1 MSLTQPKAYTFT
13 SVRPE
18 QQTRVFHGPI
28 VRALVSLASAA
39 LFVRAAGMVNQIV
52 VSASFGAGPSMD
64 AYFVAAAFPLLL
76 VQLLSSATEA
86 AVIPVYSQLRMHSSR
101 KAISTLFSTLL
112 NCLVLGTLPL
122 VLLLLILRQSLVY
135 FSAPGLDPVRLA
147 QAVALAPPLILVV
160 PLGLVIGLLECIL
173 NAEGQFGWPAYAGLL
188 VPLTTAVLTALMG
201 KTWGVMVLCL
211 GSLLGTILQLL
222 IIFVRVRQA
231 RLRYRPVVDWRNPYL
246 GKILRAAWP
255 VLLGALISQGSPLV
269 DQIFASTLPAGTISA
284 LNYSLKL
291 ISVFSGVIFVSVG
304 RALLPSLARQAALGD
319 RDGYQAFKR
328 ILHLSLWCVGLC
340 VLVLSIALLLLAP
353 VLLSLLFQHGAFS
366 AGDTRDT
373 AVVLSGFGIG
383 LMPMAIGFLL
393 SRAFNALGET
403 RVPMCIA
410 LVSLGADFFFD
421 ALFAHFWQGLGIAL
435 ATSAVYIVTSLLL
448 LFLLYRRIGTFN
460 VWRVPPEVRAFSIR
474 FWGRRRT
481 YSHIFAR
488 DWRDVCLFKESFCRN
503 LLFAGITLLVMAAGV
518 LATVRDALATLRVA
532 SGMLVVLFFLRYPY
546 ILLLAWASINVC
558 IGSTLTLFN
567 GNNLDMA
574 LIIPLLLLLLFLP
587 WKELFQ
593 RMPGL
598 IWQALY
604 PGWVL
609 AGIGLS
615 PLDTRSFL
623 TLWLIMFASIA
634 VGPLA
639 VTFIITRRRLL
650 GLIDM
655 LLMTAFLAALYGLYG
670 YMARQHGE
678 VDAETQLF
686 RITSLFTQAT
696 TFAFYLSLVLPLAL
710 YRCLFSTGIGRLA
723 ALVCMLCLLGALL
736 LTFTRSAYAGVFL
749 EALIMLLCIS
759 TRRTRFWLASGLIA
773 LCGLVLFLGWSGQ
786 MPFLARF
793 FNSDLTT
800 LNGRIYLWQALLSR
814 FQITQWLGNG
824 LQSSD
829 QLLTY
834 LHVGASGQGLIGTAP
849 HNLFLGTLYDHG
861 VIGLCL
867 LCGMFFSL
875 GSSLLKGMRRSGGE
889 RRVLYAA
896 ALAALVNALL
906 QSIGSRDLWIQAV
919 GVSFWIVVA
928 LPFVRFWSVPQKTP
942 DEATRSESIEQEKGY
957 PDQARELCDLPGSLH
972 TCPVS

>member
-1 MSLTQPKAYTFT
+1 MPLAPPKAYTPAPA
-13 SVRPE
+13 RLE
-18 QQTRVFHGPI
+18 RQTRISHGPI
-28 VRALVSLASAA
+28 GRALVNLASAA
-39 LFVRAAGMVNQIV
+39 LLVRAGGMVNQVV
-52 VSASFGAGPSMD
+52 VSASFGAGSSMD

-86 AVIPVYSQLRMHSSR
+86 AVIPVYSQLRMHSSQEAAS
-101 KAISTLFSTLL
+101 KLFSTLL
-112 NCLVLGTLPL
+112 NCLLLGMLPL
-122 VLLLLILRQSLVY
+122 VLILLILRQPLVY
-135 FSAPGLDPVRLA
+135 FSAPGLDPARLN
-147 QAVALAPPLILVV
+147 QAVALAPLLILVV

-173 NAEGQFGWPAYAGLL
+173 NAEGHFGWPAYAGLL

-211 GSLLGTILQLL
+211 GSLLGTTLQLL
-222 IIFVRVRQA
+222 VIFVRVRRA
-231 RLRYRPVVDWRNPYL
+231 RLRYRLVIDRRDPHLV
-246 GKILRAAWP
+246 KILRAAWP

-269 DQIFASTLPAGTISA
+269 DQIFASTLPTGTIST
-284 LNYSLKL
+284 LNYALKL

-328 ILHLSLWCVGLC
+328 TLHLSLWSVGLC

-353 VLLSLLFQHGAFS
+353 SLLSLLFQHGAFS
-366 AGDTRDT
+366 AGDTRNT
-373 AVVLSGFGIG
+373 SIILSGFGIG

-393 SRAFNALGET
+393 TRAFNALGET
-403 RVPMCIA
+403 RVPMYIA

-421 ALFAHFWQGLGIAL
+421 ALFAHFWQGFGIAL
-435 ATSAVYIVTSLLL
+435 ATSAVYVVTSLLL
-448 LFLLYRRIGTFN
+448 LFLLYRRIGAFN
-460 VWRVPPEVRAFSIR
+460 IWSVPPEVRAFSAR
-474 FWGRRRT
+474 FWRRKRT
-481 YSHIFAR
+481 RSHTPAR
-488 DWRDVCLFKESFCRN
+488 EWRGARLFKESFCRE
-503 LLFAGITLLVMAAGV
+503 LLFASITLLVLVAGV
-518 LATVRDALATLRVA
+518 LATVRDALATLRVT

-546 ILLLAWASINVC
+546 ILLLAWASVNVC
-558 IGSTLTLFN
+558 IGSTVTLFN

-587 WKELFQ
+587 WRELF
-593 RMPGL
+593 RRAPGL

-604 PGWVL
+604 LGWVL

-623 TLWLIMFASIA
+623 TLWLTMLASIV
-634 VGPLA
+634 VGLLA
-639 VTFIITRRRLL
+639 VTFITTRRRLL
-650 GLIDM
+650 GVADM
-655 LLMTAFLAALYGLYG
+655 LLVTAFLTALYGLYG
-670 YMARQHGE
+670 YVTRQHGE

-696 TFAFYLSLVLPLAL
+696 TFAFYLSLVIPLAL
-710 YRCLFSTGIGRLA
+710 YRCLCSTGIRRLA
-723 ALVCMLCLLGALL
+723 ALAGMLCLLGALL

-749 EALIMLLCIS
+749 EALIMLLCLS
-759 TRRTRFWLASGLIA
+759 ARRARFWLVGGLIV

-786 MPFLARF
+786 IPFLARF

-814 FQITQWLGNG
+814 FQINQWLGNG
-824 LQSSD
+824 LESSD

-867 LCGMFFSL
+867 LCGLFFSL
-875 GSSLLKGMRRSGGE
+875 GSGLLKGVRRSDGE

-896 ALAALVNALL
+896 ALAALVNTLL

-919 GVSFWIVVA
+919 GVSFWIVIA
-928 LPFVRFWSVPQKTP
+928 LPFARCWASAKMAQNKAVRR
-942 DEATRSESIEQEKGY
+942 EGIEQEKGY
-957 PDQARELCDLPGSLH
+957 PEQGRKLYELPGSLSI
-972 TCPVS
+972 PVS